1 MKSIQ
6 AFPRPAYNS
15 AAMLAEIGA
24 HFQLEGTYVGCERYY
39 GGHINDTYFAT
50 YASAGGPV
58 RYVHQRINVAVFR
71 DPHALTQNIAA
82 VTRHVRDKL
91 QASRAADIDRR
102 VLRLLPTRDGLDM
115 LVTTHGEYW
124 RTYPYIDGSV
134 CYGTARGPADAFAA
148 ARAFGEFAALLSD
161 FPVQSLHE
169 TLPHFH
175 DTPARFTALLKAVEG
190 DAHNR
195 AARAKTE
202 IATAFRFQPLC
213 TALEMVAKS
222 ANLPLRATH
231 NDTKITNVLFDE
243 RSSEAICVLD
253 LDTIMPGLTLYDV
266 GELVRTASTRAAEDE
281 PDASKVHVDP
291 DLFQAVAN
299 GFIAGAGDMLCAA
312 EREAFVTAGKV
323 LAFENGIRFLA
334 DYLSGDV
341 YFRVHREEQNLDR
354 ARAQFAVVESLE
366 RQEAQL
372 LRRIEAA

>member
-1 MKSIQ
+1 
-6 AFPRPAYNS
+6 
-15 AAMLAEIGA
+15 
-24 HFQLEGTYVGCERYY
+24 LEGTYVGCERYY

-195 AARAKTE
+195 AALAKTE

>member
-1 MKSIQ
+1 
-6 AFPRPAYNS
+6 
-15 AAMLAEIGA
+15 
-24 HFQLEGTYVGCERYY
+24 
-39 GGHINDTYFAT
+39 
-50 YASAGGPV
+50 
-58 RYVHQRINVAVFR
+58 
-71 DPHALTQNIAA
+71 
-82 VTRHVRDKL
+82 
-91 QASRAADIDRR
+91 
-102 VLRLLPTRDGLDM
+102 
-115 LVTTHGEYW
+115 
-124 RTYPYIDGSV
+124 
-134 CYGTARGPADAFAA
+134 
-148 ARAFGEFAALLSD
+148 
-161 FPVQSLHE
+161 
-169 TLPHFH
+169 
-175 DTPARFTALLKAVEG
+175 
-190 DAHNR
+190 
-195 AARAKTE
+195 
-202 IATAFRFQPLC
+202 
-213 TALEMVAKS
+213 
-222 ANLPLRATH
+222 
-231 NDTKITNVLFDE
+231 VLFDE